1 MMTNLIMAGILLV
14 LAALLLAG
22 AKYRPNGEHFFNR
35 ENSGAMRG
43 FWCLIVVLVHIPATY
58 QNRAQDM
65 LGSFA
70 YVGVT
75 FFFLTSACGLRLAA
89 VKRPESLKAFWR
101 NRLPKLLVPG
111 GAGLCLGHPAELP
124 DGQVPRLAEQ
134 GLGGEKFGY
143 VPARGLPGHCVFTLE
158 GNPIFWRLC
167 AENCPWNGDS
177 RLFTGTEYDNLH
189 RKPYQPDTGSSF
201 V

>member
-14 LAALLLAG
+14 LAALLLAS
-22 AKYRPNGEHFFNR
+22 AEYRPDGAHFFNR
-35 ENSGAMRG
+35 ENSGVMRG
-43 FWCLIVVLVHIPATY
+43 FWCLIVVLVHIPAAY

-75 FFFLTSACGLRLAA
+75 FFFLTSACGLRPGLG
-89 VKRPESLKAFWR
+89 VQSGG
-101 NRLPKLLVPG
+101 LPDEAGDYDLVPG

-134 GLGGEKFGY
+134 GLGGEKFGS

-158 GNPIFWRLC
+158 GNPLFRRLC
-167 AENCPWNGDS
+167 AENCPWNGNS
-177 RLFTGTEYDNLH
+177 QLFTGTEYENIH
-189 RKPYQPDTGSSF
+189 WKPCQPDTGSSF
-201 V
+201 A